1 MIFEAYCV
9 GKVHN
14 MLPSSIMIMRANY
27 VGKSHNILPGY
38 YYDIYSIL
46 CR

>member
-14 MLPSSIMIMRANY
+14 MLSSSIMINGAYCVVNARNM
-27 VGKSHNILPGY
+27 LP
-38 YYDIYSIL
+38 
-46 CR
+46 

>member
-1 MIFEAYCV
+1 MIFEAYRA

-14 MLPSSIMIMRANY
+14 MLPSSIMINGAYCVVNA
-27 VGKSHNILPGY
+27 HNKLHWWY
-38 YYDIYSIL
+38 YIIGSIL

>member
-14 MLPSSIMIMRANY
+14 MLPSIIMINGAY
-27 VGKSHNILPGY
+27 CVVYAYATFVVL
-38 YYDIYSIL
+38 
-46 CR
+46 